1 MENSSIT
8 IINETANINRFNN
21 KELRI
26 QTSIKKIS
34 GYKNDHIKSG
44 EWND

>member
-8 IINETANINRFNN
+8 IINETANINRLNN

-26 QTSIKKIS
+26 QASFKKIS
-34 GYKNDHIKSG
+34 NYKNDHIKSG